1 MKTKDTKKHEKAQLR
16 REQLRKLS
24 NELKLAN
31 ALLLANGET
40 INTLLVQYYKQKFEV
55 TDLKTYEQWKN
66 YGFQV
71 KRGSMSFMVWG
82 TPRTIK
88 IKNEADPT
96 ADPME
101 KDDFFPVC
109 HLFDASQVA
118 PIETKA
124 N

>member
-1 MKTKDTKKHEKAQLR
+1 MKSNDTRKHEKAQLR

-40 INTLLVQYYKQKFEV
+40 INTLLVQYYKQKFEF